1 METPTRIFLVGP
13 MGAGKSSIGREL
25 ARRLGYPFH
34 DTDDYLRER
43 TGVDIATIFD
53 FEGEAGFRKREHDA
67 LAELSRQEPIVLAT
81 GGGTVILDENRRLLA
96 ERGFVVYL
104 RTSLEYQL
112 ARTRQSRHDRPLLE
126 TEDPERKLRELAE
139 QRDPLYR
146 ELADMTVDT
155 DGQSVKQV
163 MRKLALEIHGAD

>member
-1 METPTRIFLVGP
+1 METPSRIFLVGP

-25 ARRLGYPFH
+25 ARRLDYPFR
-34 DTDDYLRER
+34 DTDDYLREK

-53 FEGEAGFRKREHDA
+53 FEGEAGFRRREHEA
-67 LAELSRQEPIVLAT
+67 VAELSRMEPVVLAT
-81 GGGTVILDENRRLLA
+81 GGGTVIVDDNRRLLA

-104 RTSLEYQL
+104 RTSLDFQL

-126 TEDPERKLRELAE
+126 TDDPEKRLRELAE
-139 QRDPLYR
+139 ERDPLYR

-155 DGQSVKQV
+155 DGQSVRQV
-163 MRKLALEIHGAD
+163 MRKLAMEIHGAD